1 MADTLQI
8 GSRVYLRNC
17 IAGDPGVVRE
27 ISRDWA
33 KVEWPDM
40 PEMGTTSHRLETLI
54 GDEGFSTQQLAV
66 EFEQSAA

>member
-8 GSRVYLRNC
+8 GSKVYLRNC
-17 IAGDPGVVRE
+17 IAGDPGIVRE
-27 ISRDWA
+27 ISQGVV

-40 PEMGTTSHRLETLI
+40 PEVGLTKHKLDSLI